1 MAKETVT
8 GHMAQVLAARLTA
21 RGYQVEFP
29 PGRDP
34 AAFMVISL
42 PGDPDVEVTAEDSG
56 QTSCHYTGRNR
67 VEASSVFARLRV
79 RSHQHTQAVTCNTL
93 IGTWDGI
100 AVEWH
105 YLPPEG
111 QPADADKI
119 ITALLAHL
127 AVLTGSGGEE
137 TD

>member
-1 MAKETVT
+1 LAKETAI
-8 GHMAQVLAARLTA
+8 GHMAKLLAGRLTA
-21 RGYQVEFP
+21 RGFQVEFP

-34 AAFMVISL
+34 AAFIVISL
-42 PGDPDVEVTAEDSG
+42 PGDPDVEVTAEDGG
-56 QTSCHYTGRNR
+56 QTSCHYTGRSY
-67 VEASSVFARLRV
+67 VEAASVIARLRV
-79 RSHQHTQAVTCNTL
+79 RGHPQTQAVVSDTL

-105 YLPPEG
+105 YLPSEEH
-111 QPADADKI
+111 PADPDRI

-127 AVLTGSGGEE
+127 AVLAGSEAEG